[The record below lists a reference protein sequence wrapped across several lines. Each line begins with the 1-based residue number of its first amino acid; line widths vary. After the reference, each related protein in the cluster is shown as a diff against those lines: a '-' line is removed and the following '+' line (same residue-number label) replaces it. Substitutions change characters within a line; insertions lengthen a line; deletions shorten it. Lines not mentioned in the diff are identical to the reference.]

1 MILSF
6 FLENFLSLSLL
17 KTREFLFF
25 AEKVLMISI
34 GESKVAIAEKKEIST
49 TEKKVEEKATFE
61 LFLVEKI
68 TEQSNKI
75 KAIKTVR
82 DILGIELRAA
92 KDLLD
97 KAPITI
103 KKNLSRIEAEEL
115 LKKCEAIDAK
125 FEIR

>member
-25 AEKVLMISI
+25 
-34 GESKVAIAEKKEIST
+34 
-49 TEKKVEEKATFE
+49 
-61 LFLVEKI
+61 VEKI